1 MYDVAWISFPP
12 GLYSRVKKAGIAK
25 QVVVNLGHRFD
36 LWFSDHAA
44 REIFH
49 EKFRK
54 DVMRGEVKVFS
65 TNKFDQ
71 EYLKYYLNIYT
82 ELLEPTFPYVTES
95 LMDNSVDMDLP
106 ILIGPVHID
115 LNYGV
120 VPEVV
125 SNINSAL
132 GIAGSI
138 ISIRD
143 YYSNY
148 SFQQLVRHKGFV
160 LFPYSIFSISMSELA
175 TLGRPLFIPSNS
187 WLDRMKILTDVQLWP
202 IYSNKQEVMKF
213 TADQNN
219 LSPNADA
226 LHFSWINYASWH
238 SFPNVYY
245 WNSTEELID
254 LLTKPSL
261 YNFNELS
268 DSSCKLERMKFDIFE
283 KFVRRLTLD

>member
-1 MYDVAWISFPP
+1 MPIYDVAWISFPP
-12 GLYSRVKKAGIAK
+12 GLYSRVNKAGIAK
-25 QVVVNLGHRFD
+25 QVVVNLAHRFD

-71 EYLKYYLNIYT
+71 EYLKYYLNICA

-95 LMDNSVDMDLP
+95 LVDTSVNMDLP
-106 ILIGPVHID
+106 ILIGPVHVD
-115 LNYGV
+115 LNHGV
-120 VPEVV
+120 LSETV
-125 SNINSAL
+125 SEIKSAL
-132 GIAGSI
+132 GGAI
-138 ISIRD
+138 ISMREC
-143 YYSNY
+143 YPKY

-187 WLDRMKILTDVQLWP
+187 WLDRMKILKDVQLWP
-202 IYSNKQEVMKF
+202 IYSDKQEVMKF
-213 TADQNN
+213 TADQND
-219 LSPNADA
+219 LSPNADS
-226 LHFSWINYASWH
+226 LYLNWINYASWH

-254 LLTKPSL
+254 LLTEPSL
-261 YNFNELS
+261 YDFNELS
-268 DSSCKLERMKFDIFE
+268 DSSRKLEREKFTVFE
-283 KFVRRLTLD
+283 KFVRRLTLG